1 MKTAVASPSTAAVF
15 SANSRIEHGQTGPSF
30 AAALCGFL
38 GTTVA
43 TTMVMVLLNA
53 F

>member
-1 MKTAVASPSTAAVF
+1 MTIAVTTAAPATLVEV
-15 SANSRIEHGQTGPSF
+15 ARVPTGPSF

-43 TTMVMVLLNA
+43 TTMLMFLLSSV
-53 F
+53 